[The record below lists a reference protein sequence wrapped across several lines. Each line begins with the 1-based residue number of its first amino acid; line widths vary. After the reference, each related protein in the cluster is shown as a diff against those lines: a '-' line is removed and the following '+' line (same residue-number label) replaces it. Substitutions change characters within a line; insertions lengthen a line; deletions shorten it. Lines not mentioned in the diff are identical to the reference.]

1 MNTKQFLIFGKV
13 QGVGFRFFTWQQAQK
28 IGLVGTVRNRDDG
41 SVEVIAQGTKTQL
54 IELKNWLQQGSKFA
68 RVEKVLELDYS
79 SYQFEK
85 FSVIS

>member
-1 MNTKQFLIFGKV
+1 MNTTQFLIFGKV

-41 SVEVIAQGTKTQL
+41 SVEVIAQGTEEQL
-54 IELKNWLQQGSKFA
+54 IALKNWLQQGSKFA
-68 RVEKVLELDYS
+68 QVEKVLELDYS
-79 SYQFEK
+79 SHQFET

>member
-41 SVEVIAQGTKTQL
+41 SVEVIAQGTEEQL
-54 IELKNWLQQGSKFA
+54 IALKNWLQQGSKFA

-79 SYQFEK
+79 SHQFET

>member
-41 SVEVIAQGTKTQL
+41 SVEVIAQGTEEQL
-54 IELKNWLQQGSKFA
+54 IALKNWLQQGSKFA
-68 RVEKVLELDYS
+68 QVEKVLELDYS
-79 SYQFEK
+79 SHQFET

>member
-41 SVEVIAQGTKTQL
+41 SVEVIAQGTETQL

-79 SYQFEK
+79 SHQFEK

>member
-41 SVEVIAQGTKTQL
+41 SVEVIAQGTQEQF
-54 IELKNWLQQGSKFA
+54 IALKNWLQQGSKFA

-79 SYQFEK
+79 SHQFET
-85 FSVIS
+85 FNVIS